1 MAAPGPAER
10 ARLDAAI
17 LAAAQARLDAAVSQ
31 PLEELAAL
39 PCRKGPQHRW
49 SAKTRKCKA
58 CGMID
63 FREPAKPKPAEPE
76 FDAAEHRA
84 AVHHAILTGQVLG

>member
-1 MAAPGPAER
+1 MTAPGSAKPAMS
-10 ARLDAAI
+10 LK
-17 LAAAQARLDAAVSQ
+17 AAQTLLDAAVSL
-31 PLEELAAL
+31 PLSEMAKL
-39 PCRKGPQHRW
+39 PCRKGPKHRW

-58 CGMID
+58 CGMPD
-63 FREPAKPKPAEPE
+63 LREPKAPEPE

>member
-1 MAAPGPAER
+1 MAAPGPVDR
-10 ARLDAAI
+10 ARLDAAV

-63 FREPAKPKPAEPE
+63 FREPVTAEPE

>member
-1 MAAPGPAER
+1 MTAPGSAEPA
-10 ARLDAAI
+10 LSLKAAET
-17 LAAAQARLDAAVSQ
+17 LLDAAVSL
-31 PLEELAAL
+31 PLTELAKL
-39 PCRKGPQHRW
+39 PCLKGPRSHRW

-58 CGMID
+58 CGLPD
-63 FREPAKPKPAEPE
+63 VREPAAPECDEPE

>member
-1 MAAPGPAER
+1 MSMEAAMSLGAAET
-10 ARLDAAI
+10 L
-17 LAAAQARLDAAVSQ
+17 LDAAVSL
-31 PLEELAAL
+31 PLSDLAAL
-39 PCRKGPQHRW
+39 PCRKGPKHRW

-58 CGMID
+58 CGLTD
-63 FREPAKPKPAEPE
+63 FREPAPPKRAEPE

>member
-1 MAAPGPAER
+1 VRSAE
-10 ARLDAAI
+10 
-17 LAAAQARLDAAVSQ
+17 LAAAQAQLDAAVSL
-31 PLEELAAL
+31 PLTELAAL
-39 PCRKGPQHRW
+39 PCRKGPKHRW

-58 CGMID
+58 CGMPD
-63 FREPAKPKPAEPE
+63 LREPATTEPE